1 MNAHTSTA
9 GSSWNE
15 THQRQSSLH
24 PEATA
29 EPELG
34 DFRNSA
40 NVVTTIE
47 LTDIYAMKI
56 EEAEDR
62 HHQNA
67 VAGTD
72 DRVGGKTMLSGATV
86 AIIPPEDVLPM
97 AQQEKLGGGKPYAA
111 IRSFKSLVNFHEIS
125 VEFFVG

>member
-1 MNAHTSTA
+1 MNAHPSTA

-15 THQRQSSLH
+15 THQQQPSLH

-56 EEAEDR
+56 EEEDR
-62 HHQNA
+62 HHQNV

-97 AQQEKLGGGKPYAA
+97 AQQEKLGGGKPCTAE
-111 IRSFKSLVNFHEIS
+111 RSFKSLINFHEIL